1 VRQLKI
7 SRNVP
12 RVAGSDLCAVRLRIY
27 NEKFEGSYL
36 HPVVSTVL
44 LFAADKGAG
53 NASCGNN
60 IRLSSRSESM
70 VVEVDAASFRM
81 SGRSARLINRDIAFC
96 AVADS

>member
-1 VRQLKI
+1 VVSVVRQLKI

-12 RVAGSDLCAVRLRIY
+12 RVGGSDLCAVRLTIY
-27 NEKFEGSYL
+27 TEKFESSYL

-44 LFAADKGAG
+44 LFAVNKGAG

-70 VVEVDAASFRM
+70 VVKTDVASFREECEAYKPPCRFLCRG
-81 SGRSARLINRDIAFC
+81 S
-96 AVADS
+96 